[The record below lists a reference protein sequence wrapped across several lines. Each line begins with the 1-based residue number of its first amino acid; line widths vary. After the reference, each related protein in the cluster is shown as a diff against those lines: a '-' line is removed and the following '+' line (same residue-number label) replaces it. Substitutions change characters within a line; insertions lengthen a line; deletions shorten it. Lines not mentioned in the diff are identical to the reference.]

1 MNFERSRLRTFQ
13 SWPSNSPVSSK
24 RIAKAGFFYTG
35 HQHEVQCFACGVKIS
50 DWNYNDCVMAK
61 HRAKDP
67 GCPFVKNPEAAGNVS
82 VENEENYKTE
92 SGRLATFSNWPVSFI
107 VSPESLAKTGF
118 YYLKQGDK
126 VKCTYC
132 SIIIGRWEPGDIA
145 EAEHKRQS
153 PSCVFLNRDNQQ
165 NGALANQS
173 NMINL
178 RALDEDMRDLGVQN
192 HRIPKHPN
200 LSTLDSRLSTF
211 TAWPRDNPLGPHS
224 LAVAGF
230 FYDGHGDQVR
240 CFHCDGGL
248 LKWTS
253 GDEPWSEH
261 ARWFPECHFVLLV
274 KGEQF
279 IEDTIRMNPPITSAD
294 VFLTPKFFTKAPNK
308 RVKVTNEQIQ
318 EFMSSPPA
326 IAALQM
332 GLEASRVKT
341 AIRQRL
347 ESCGSSFSSADSLL
361 EAALVVQFE
370 ENNDVDEVWGTPP
383 DSPTVSLPVSRA
395 NRSIVVNTPANPTTV
410 LPQRA
415 EDETTTDTE
424 ASGTEVEQESLVAPL
439 ASPESNELD
448 DREPDAANLNTS
460 TAGRVS
466 LLTAPI
472 AGSIEID
479 KATDQSTVATVLEY
493 STVETYIEEPK
504 PESLEE
510 EVRRLREARLCKI
523 CMDKEVG
530 VVLLPCGHLVTCVLC
545 ASSLPRCPVCREN
558 IKATVKTYLS

>member
-13 SWPSNSPVSSK
+13 TWPSNSPVSSK

-35 HQHEVQCFACGVKIS
+35 HELEVQCFSCGVKIS

-67 GCPFVKNPEAAGNVS
+67 GCPFVKNPEASGNVS
-82 VENEENYKTE
+82 LENEENYKLE
-92 SGRLATFSNWPVSFI
+92 SGRLATFNRWPVSFI
-107 VSPESLAKTGF
+107 VTPESLAKTGF

-126 VKCTYC
+126 VKCAYC
-132 SIIIGRWEPGDIA
+132 SIIIGRWEVGDEA
-145 EAEHKRQS
+145 EAEHRRQS
-153 PSCVFLNRDNQQ
+153 PNCPFLAKENPQ
-165 NGALANQS
+165 NGGLPNQS

-192 HRIPKHPN
+192 HRVPKHPN
-200 LSTLDSRLSTF
+200 LATFDSRLCTF
-211 TAWPRDNPLGPHS
+211 TAWPRDNPLGPQS

-248 LKWTS
+248 LKWTA

-279 IEDTIRMNPPITSAD
+279 IEETIRANPPITSED
-294 VFLTPKFFTKAPNK
+294 VFFTPKFFTKAPNK

-347 ESCGSSFSSADSLL
+347 ESSGRSFSTPESLM
-361 EAALVVQFE
+361 EAALDVQFD
-370 ENNDVDEVWGTPP
+370 ENNETDDIWGTPP
-383 DSPTVSLPVSRA
+383 DSPQSLPETRA
-395 NRSIVVNTPANPTTV
+395 RRSIIVNPCTTRTAQSQEGQV
-410 LPQRA
+410 EA
-415 EDETTTDTE
+415 TTDTE
-424 ASGTEVEQESLVAPL
+424 ASATEPEDNLAPL
-439 ASPESNELD
+439 AEPESVEVESPTSEPIRELTA
-448 DREPDAANLNTS
+448 EESAPVAS
-460 TAGRVS
+460 TAQAAV
-466 LLTAPI
+466 APVYS
-472 AGSIEID
+472 GENSVESFEEI
-479 KATDQSTVATVLEY
+479 KN
-493 STVETYIEEPK
+493 
-504 PESLEE
+504 ESLQDEL
-510 EVRRLREARLCKI
+510 RRLREARLCKI

-545 ASSLPRCPVCREN
+545 AASLPRCPVCREN
-558 IKATVKTYLS
+558 IKATVRTFLS

>member
-50 DWNYNDCVMAK
+50 NWTYNDSVMAK

-67 GCPFVKNPEAAGNVS
+67 GCPFVKNPEASGNVS
-82 VENEENYKTE
+82 IENEEVYKLE
-92 SGRLATFSNWPVSFI
+92 SGRLATFNNWPVSFI
-107 VSPESLAKTGF
+107 VTPEALAKTGF

-126 VKCTYC
+126 VKCAYC
-132 SIIIGRWEPGDIA
+132 SVIIGRWEQGDNA
-145 EAEHKRQS
+145 ESEHKRQS
-153 PSCVFLNRDNQQ
+153 PNCPFLARDNQATQ
-165 NGALANQS
+165 A

-192 HRIPKHPN
+192 HRVPKHPN
-200 LSTLDSRLSTF
+200 LSTLDSRVLTF
-211 TAWPRDNPLGPHS
+211 TTWPRDSPLGPQS

-230 FYDGHGDQVR
+230 FYDGQGDWVR

-248 LKWTS
+248 RKWTAM
-253 GDEPWSEH
+253 DEPWSEH
-261 ARWFPECHFVLLV
+261 ARWFPECHFVMLV

-279 IEDTIRMNPPITSAD
+279 IEDTIKANPPITD
-294 VFLTPKFFTKAPNK
+294 EVFFTPKFFTKAPNK
-308 RVKVTNEQIQ
+308 RIKVTNEQIQ

-332 GLEASRVKT
+332 GLDSSRVKT

-347 ESCGSSFSSADSLL
+347 ESSGSSFSSAHSLM
-361 EAALVVQFE
+361 EAALDVQFD
-370 ENNDVDEVWGTPP
+370 ENNEADDVWGTPP
-383 DSPTVSLPVSRA
+383 DSPTASLPAPRENQGIINNACPNIATS
-395 NRSIVVNTPANPTTV
+395 
-410 LPQRA
+410 PQGAR
-415 EDETTTDTE
+415 DEVTTDTE
-424 ASGTEVEQESLVAPL
+424 ASATETEDNDTPVE
-439 ASPESNELD
+439 
-448 DREPDAANLNTS
+448 
-460 TAGRVS
+460 
-466 LLTAPI
+466 
-472 AGSIEID
+472 
-479 KATDQSTVATVLEY
+479 
-493 STVETYIEEPK
+493 EEPEPVERPEGVEVPEEPPVSVEEESSAQAVGASYLYDNPLESYEDPK
-504 PESLEE
+504 PNESLEE

-558 IKATVKTYLS
+558 IKATVRTFLS